1 MKLGHKNLRNLRK
14 DALTLI
20 AAVSALAKWRRRS
33 RARRALD
40 GSVHSVKRHP
50 VRTVLGALALGI
62 GARAI
67 MGARQG

>member
-20 AAVSALAKWRRRS
+20 AAVSALAKWRRS

-67 MGARQG
+67 MSARQG

>member
-1 MKLGHKNLRNLRK
+1 MELRNKNMRNIRR
-14 DALTLI
+14 DALTLV

-50 VRTVLGALALGI
+50 VRTVLGAIAIGI
-62 GARAI
+62 GARALI
-67 MGARQG
+67 AARHG